1 MRKNYLTCA
10 TLISAMS
17 MSTIA
22 SAPVFASDNSD
33 GQTFKIG
40 ICNYVDDASLNQIVS
55 NIEKQLKKIEKD
67 SDGAVSFEVTTEN
80 CMADATVLDQ
90 IIANFIADDV
100 DLMVGVATPVAMAMQ
115 AATED
120 NEIPVV
126 FAAVSELFC
135 ECEVDYEQNR
145 LMGFACP
152 FR

>member
-55 NIEKQLKKIEKD
+55 NIEKQLKKLKKIL
-67 SDGAVSFEVTTEN
+67 T
-80 CMADATVLDQ
+80 
-90 IIANFIADDV
+90 
-100 DLMVGVATPVAMAMQ
+100 
-115 AATED
+115 
-120 NEIPVV
+120 
-126 FAAVSELFC
+126 ELFLLKSQQKI
-135 ECEVDYEQNR
+135 VW
-145 LMGFACP
+145 LMPLFLI
-152 FR
+152 RSLQTSSQMTWI